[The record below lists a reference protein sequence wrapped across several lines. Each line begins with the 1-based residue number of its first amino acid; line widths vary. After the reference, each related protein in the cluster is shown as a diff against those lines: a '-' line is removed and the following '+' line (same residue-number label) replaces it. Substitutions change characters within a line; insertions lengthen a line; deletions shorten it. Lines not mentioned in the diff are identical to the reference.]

1 VTEWTDNGQV
11 RDNLKDTHDAAPG
24 SWTDRACPWVET
36 LAGLIPFLFF
46 GLWSIVLA
54 LLASPPP
61 PWQLIAYVGPLVVG
75 YVVTLIGLGVGWAQG
90 FPRWSYAYVLCVPL
104 FGLYVSI
111 AGYSTILSRAYVL
124 CMPLFGSLIPLVVM
138 AIVVLV
144 VTRSRPPLAPLVA
157 NVWRDWTRL
166 SFALYSLV
174 PMLVWMAVDEAED
187 RFVLPF
193 MIALTLILTGGAL
206 AYLRSARAWQRA
218 IALLV
223 STALARVVAT
233 ASTAVYWNEHAEPWM
248 TGLPVRWY
256 DIVRASAV
264 SGALLLALLFAP
276 ALLGLLR
283 RWVGSPRA
291 A

>member
-1 VTEWTDNGQV
+1 
-11 RDNLKDTHDAAPG
+11 
-24 SWTDRACPWVET
+24 
-36 LAGLIPFLFF
+36 
-46 GLWSIVLA
+46 
-54 LLASPPP
+54 
-61 PWQLIAYVGPLVVG
+61 VVG

-111 AGYSTILSRAYVL
+111 AGYTAILSHAYVL
-124 CMPLFGSLIPLVVM
+124 CMPLFGALIPLVVM

-174 PMLVWMAVDEAED
+174 PMLMWMAFDEAED